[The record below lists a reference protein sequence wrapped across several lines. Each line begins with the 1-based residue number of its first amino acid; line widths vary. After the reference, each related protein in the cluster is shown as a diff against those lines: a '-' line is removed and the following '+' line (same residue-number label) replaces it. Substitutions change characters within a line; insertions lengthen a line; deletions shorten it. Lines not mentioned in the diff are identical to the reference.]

1 MVNDCDYDY
10 LKECILN
17 LTEEL
22 HTSIKR
28 IEQLEL
34 ELSYFKTQINRIAN
48 HQNYD

>member
-22 HTSIKR
+22 NTSIKR
-28 IEQLEL
+28 IEQLES
-34 ELSYFKTQINRIAN
+34 ELSYFKIRLNALVNREMIE
-48 HQNYD
+48 